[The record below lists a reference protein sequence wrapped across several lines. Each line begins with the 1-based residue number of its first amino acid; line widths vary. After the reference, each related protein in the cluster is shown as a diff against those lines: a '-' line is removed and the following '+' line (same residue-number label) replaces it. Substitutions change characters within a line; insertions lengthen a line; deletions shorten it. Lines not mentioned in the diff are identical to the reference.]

1 MAIDLTTM
9 QLAQDLKQTVNIERN
24 DGNYD
29 SINTVVASNVEMIIL
44 PNIGPGDIDPTGVV
58 RTDYDFDG
66 IFMTPNP
73 LARQGDIIVQSD
85 NNRLAIS
92 SLFPPVE
99 GVQRLELTRER

>member
-9 QLAQDLKQTVNIERN
+9 QLAQDLKQTVNIERS

-29 SINTVVASNVEMIIL
+29 SDNIAVTSLEMIIL
-44 PNIGPGDIDPTGVV
+44 PNISQGTIDPTGVV

-66 IFMTPNP
+66 LFITPNP
-73 LARQGDIIVQSD
+73 LVRQGDIVVQSD

-99 GVQRLELTRER
+99 GIQRLELIREK